1 MTKLKEEFFKIL
13 PPTIYF
19 FVALHL
25 VMFIRVLM
33 LEGTGLSPY
42 SSASIAVTALILGKA
57 VLLADML
64 PLINRFPNKPL
75 IYNIAWKTVIYLLI
89 SAVLHYLERLIDFWR
104 ETGSF
109 VAGNEKLLS
118 VIIWPHFFAIQII
131 LLVLIAM
138 YCTVH
143 ELVRVIGREKA
154 LRIFF
159 GRCLR
164 RKCNRPLSNSE
175 ENVMHEQLQAIIT
188 VLSLINPAICAAMF
202 ARAVAGQSLGEKITD
217 SARAAFAVLIILT
230 VAALLGSNC
239 WTYSGCRWMPLW
251 WRVAGCW
258 RGWGSPCS
266 VGNRPQGIQDQS
278 NRSRR

>member
-13 PPTIYF
+13 PPTIFF

-42 SSASIAVTALILGKA
+42 SSASIAITALVLGKA
-57 VLLADML
+57 VLIADML

-75 IYNIAWKTVIYLLI
+75 IYNIAWKTAIYLLI
-89 SAVLHYLERLIDFWR
+89 SAVLHYVERLIGFWR

-109 VAGNEKLLS
+109 LAGNEKLLS

-131 LLVLIAM
+131 FFILIAM

-159 GRCLR
+159 G
-164 RKCNRPLSNSE
+164 P
-175 ENVMHEQLQAIIT
+175 M
-188 VLSLINPAICAAMF
+188 PAPE
-202 ARAVAGQSLGEKITD
+202 V
-217 SARAAFAVLIILT
+217 
-230 VAALLGSNC
+230 
-239 WTYSGCRWMPLW
+239 
-251 WRVAGCW
+251 
-258 RGWGSPCS
+258 
-266 VGNRPQGIQDQS
+266 
-278 NRSRR
+278 